1 MAAKPK
7 FDKEEVDIRLR
18 PNGRPERSQP
28 LVPWWMRTE
37 RRMSAL
43 HRQPMNRRG
52 GWVRPPVRA
61 SQRRSVVKAMYTR
74 NGKPKAG
81 AWVAHARYLTRE
93 GAQLEHEK
101 GRGFDRESG
110 DIDLIARVREW
121 EKGGDELM
129 WRFIVSPED
138 ADRMDLKE
146 HIRELARTM
155 EADLGTRLE
164 WVAIDHNNTDNP
176 HVHLLIRGVD
186 EHGKSLMIDREYVR
200 TGIRT
205 RSQEIA
211 SRELGLRLEPELL
224 RSRGET
230 IDKERWTEID
240 RALQRRA
247 DVDRVVDYSGM
258 VPYNDAARI
267 RAEQEMRRLQFL
279 EGQGL
284 ARRLDTYEW
293 ELSPDH
299 ERELRN
305 RQLAMDVIKRQA
317 EANKVRSLHEL
328 ADERDVVM
336 ANAVMRGGY
345 QGRFVGYFEDADG
358 RRYAGL
364 QRGNGV
370 TAVPTGRNDLKSGQ
384 EYAARPRGLE
394 WDLTEGRD
402 RGRDRGRS

>member
-7 FDKEEVDIRLR
+7 FDREEVDIRLR

-28 LVPWWMRTE
+28 LVPWWMRIE

-43 HRQPMNRRG
+43 RRQPMNRRG

-61 SQRRSVVKAMYTR
+61 SQRRSMVKAMYTR

-81 AWVAHARYLTRE
+81 GWVAHARYLTRE

-101 GRGFDRESG
+101 GMGFDRDGG

-129 WRFIVSPED
+129 WRLIVSPED
-138 ADRMDLKE
+138 ADRMNLKE

-164 WVAIDHNNTDNP
+164 WVAIDHNNTDNL

-186 EHGKSLMIDREYVR
+186 ERGKSLMIDREYVR
-200 TGIRT
+200 TGVRI

-247 DVDRVVDYSGM
+247 DVDRVVDYAGM

-317 EANKVRSLHEL
+317 EANKVRSLNEL
-328 ADERDVVM
+328 GDERDVVM

-384 EYAARPRGLE
+384 EYAAKPRGLE